1 MQAIE
6 KEFVI
11 PDDGRLPET
20 FCQAFGHKAR
30 VIVLLPEESAAENI
44 SESDSE
50 RLMRFAGTI
59 DWPIDDVMEWQHQ
72 QHSEWDREWD
82 R

>member
-1 MQAIE
+1 MMQAIE

-11 PDDGRLPET
+11 PADGRLPET
-20 FCQAFGHKAR
+20 FCRAFGHKAR
-30 VIVLLPEESAAENI
+30 MIVLLPEESETENRV
-44 SESDSE
+44 ETDSE

-72 QHSEWDREWD
+72 QRSELD
-82 R
+82 